1 MSAIYLPC
9 LDGQPAAKFPSTDSA
24 LTSPQ
29 GLLAYGGDLRPE
41 RLLSAY
47 KQGIF
52 PWFSEQDP
60 ILWWSPDPRA
70 VLPVESFHLS
80 RSMERFLRRCP
91 YHVTLNHNFRAVIE
105 GCASTHVE
113 GTWITEDVIVAWC
126 DLAAIGQAHSL
137 EVWCGHELV
146 GGLYGM
152 ALGGMFCGESMFS
165 RQPNASKL
173 ALLQLCRHFSVYGGE
188 VIDCQILNPHTHS
201 LGAREISRQQ
211 FLTQLAD
218 LQKRIIPPECWVKK
232 RLF

>member
-1 MSAIYLPC
+1 MSILYLPC
-9 LDGQPAAKFPSTDSA
+9 LDGLPPAQFPSPDSA

-29 GLLAYGGDLRPE
+29 GLLAYGGDLLPE
-41 RLLSAY
+41 RLISAY
-47 KQGIF
+47 QKGIF
-52 PWFSEQDP
+52 PWFSEEDP

-80 RSMERFLRRCP
+80 RSMQRFLRQCP
-91 YHVTLNHNFRAVIE
+91 YQVTLNHAFRAVVE

-113 GTWITEDVIVAWC
+113 GTWITEDVITAWC
-126 DLAAIGQAHSL
+126 ALADIDQAHSL
-137 EVWCGHELV
+137 EVWNGDELV

-152 ALGGMFCGESMFS
+152 SLGGMFCGESMFS

-173 ALLQLCRHFSVYGGE
+173 ALYQLCQHFSAYGGE
-188 VIDCQILNPHTHS
+188 MIDCQILNSHTQS
-201 LGAREISRQQ
+201 LGAREIPRQQ